1 MDGFAYTVRTIII
14 DHWRHDAA
22 VGLAITSVFLE
33 SNGAVT
39 PAPVGDEKDEKLPHL
54 SVHNV
59 GIFVMSCVK
68 TTIMKVARRIE
79 IGVFCVVRTI
89 VAIAICGQQA
99 RLSCCCRTW
108 VGLVAERSPKS
119 EVNIERSFDFDGDI
133 AGNTDSHI
141 IPERMMG
148 CGRTT

>member
-1 MDGFAYTVRTIII
+1 MNRLTYAVGAFVVDQRRQDAAIGFAITCEFLEGNAT
-14 DHWRHDAA
+14 
-22 VGLAITSVFLE
+22 ITS
-33 SNGAVT
+33 
-39 PAPVGDEKDEKLPHL
+39 APVGDEKDEKLPHL

-59 GIFVMSCVK
+59 GIFVMSWVK

-108 VGLVAERSPKS
+108 GGLVAERSPKS